1 MCGKTGSSFQRYRG
15 RQEATG
21 CTSGIEGSG
30 RRHAWHGVPRL
41 IPRANTAR
49 SSTGSHTT
57 PVRVCSDHATRR
69 WRRPRSSRSVRRSRR
84 DNVSLGIAL
93 PRSARLRARHARLHP
108 YRDEPRAGARLPPAR
123 LAPGPGGPGA
133 GRRAH
138 LSTDAPRVRD
148 AQGTTVRDA
157 PASHRPRGWREAS
170 ASRPPAYV
178 SRGRPRQHNLV
189 GFVWNVPT
197 FGLWTLE
204 GESSRHPS
212 VPTGSHISKNRVG
225 QGWAKPKTR
234 LTATVPE
241 HCVTRQAP
249 SIGEERHTCRREVR
263 SPSFR

>member
-108 YRDEPRAGARLPPAR
+108 YRDEPRAGAAPSAR
-123 LAPGPGGPGA
+123 TARARARRA
-133 GRRAH
+133 GRRAPGALEH
-138 LSTDAPRVRD
+138 RRTTSPRRT
-148 AQGTTVRDA
+148 GH
-157 PASHRPRGWREAS
+157 HRAGRAGLTS
-170 ASRPPAYV
+170 AA
-178 SRGRPRQHNLV
+178 
-189 GFVWNVPT
+189 
-197 FGLWTLE
+197 
-204 GESSRHPS
+204 
-212 VPTGSHISKNRVG
+212 
-225 QGWAKPKTR
+225 R
-234 LTATVPE
+234 LA
-241 HCVTRQAP
+241 
-249 SIGEERHTCRREVR
+249 
-263 SPSFR
+263 